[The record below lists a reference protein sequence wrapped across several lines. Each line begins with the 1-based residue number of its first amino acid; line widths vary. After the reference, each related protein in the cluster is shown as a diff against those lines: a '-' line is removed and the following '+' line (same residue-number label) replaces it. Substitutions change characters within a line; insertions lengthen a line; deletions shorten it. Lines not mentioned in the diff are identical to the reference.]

1 MASNIKKT
9 LKQLDSIKLEK
20 LELDEVTTLLESI
33 KCEYSQIDLDTTEL
47 INQSK
52 SMLADGDI
60 DVLSFARTH
69 KGRMETRLDSLKEL
83 ELKLQN
89 ERQRKIIKERMIE
102 RLGSRGRLIV
112 LEAVI
117 MSLIAVVL
125 GLLVYDVFIAGPDA
139 TRPAWLSQN
148 SIFLMDTICCV
159 IFMSEFVFRLWCA
172 ESKRY
177 VWKHHWVDFLTSI
190 PIPGEAQL
198 ARFGRFARFARF
210 TRAIRFL
217 RFLRFLRVFLL
228 VWRGMDKL
236 QHVIDVK
243 LMKKTLRW
251 SIMIMLLGAFLV
263 YQFEGIPV
271 VDAAGNTVEGNPVGS
286 YPLALWWS
294 FTTVVT
300 GGFGDIHNPSSIS
313 GQMLT
318 AVLVITGMIFVG
330 VFTATLTSLFVGEQA
345 EELEKLDEKI
355 TEQFETLSN
364 RFDQLV
370 DDQRED
376 SGST

>member
-1 MASNIKKT
+1 MASNIET
-9 LKQLDSIKLEK
+9 ALKELGSIKLEN
-20 LELDEVTTLLESI
+20 LELDEIEILLESI
-33 KCEYSQIDLDTTEL
+33 ECQYSQLDSDTTEL
-47 INQSK
+47 VNQSK
-52 SMLADGDI
+52 SMLAAGDLE
-60 DVLSFARTH
+60 VLSFARSR
-69 KGRMETRLDSLKEL
+69 KERILGQLDSLREQ
-83 ELKLQN
+83 ELKFKD
-89 ERQRKIIKERMIE
+89 ERQRKIIRKRMIE

-112 LEAVI
+112 LDTVT
-117 MSLIAVVL
+117 MCLIAVVL
-125 GLLVYDVFIAGPDA
+125 SLLVYDVVAGSDA
-139 TRPAWLSQN
+139 MRPAWLSGN
-148 SIFLMDTICCV
+148 SIFLIDTVCCV
-159 IFMSEFVFRLWCA
+159 IFMSEFFFRLNCA

-177 VWKHHWVDFLTSI
+177 VWKHHWVDFVTSI

-251 SIMIMLLGAFLV
+251 SIMIMLLGAYLV
-263 YQFEGIPV
+263 YQLEGIPV
-271 VDAAGNTVEGNPVGS
+271 VDAQGNAVEGNPVGS

-300 GGFGDIHNPSSIS
+300 GGFGDIHNPQSVS

-318 AVLVITGMIFVG
+318 AVLVITGMVFVG

-345 EELEKLDEKI
+345 EELEKMNETI
-355 TEQFETLSN
+355 TEHLETLSN
-364 RFDQLV
+364 RVDQLV
-370 DDQRED
+370 DARGEN
-376 SGST
+376 SSST